1 MKRICQKCS
10 EMLRN
15 IARYPLLWSQL
26 ILTPWSI
33 STSGLLSEV
42 GEHGGEGP
50 PADVVR
56 PGLTGLVAADGR
68 ELPDGLKIFQSTER
82 RDEMSGDGHL
92 EQSGVG
98 VARVSPGEKF
108 IKVLLTQD
116 ELHPLDI
123 VRIIF
128 PLGADE
134 IYLVVIKGL
143 HGLQHFPGQKYKS
156 GGGGEVDGGQT

>member
-56 PGLTGLVAADGR
+56 PGLTGLVATDGR

-116 ELHPLDI
+116 ELHPLD
-123 VRIIF
+123 VLRVGR
-128 PLGADE
+128 PPGPDE
-134 IYLVVIKGL
+134 VHLVVVQRL
-143 HGLQHFPGQKYKS
+143 DGLQHFPGQK
-156 GGGGEVDGGQT
+156 